1 MRSDVLP
8 PALPAFDQL
17 TPDAALDHLKATLA
31 TQRARVAELT
41 QREDP
46 SWARLVEPLDDVAE
60 ALSNAWGP
68 ISHLFSVT
76 STPQWRAVHDEGQPL
91 ITDFWLEL
99 SQSEPLCEAY
109 KAIAARDDFSALSPT
124 RQKIINDALRD
135 FTLSGIGLPAD
146 DKARYKALS
155 MALSE
160 KASRFESQL
169 MDAVQAYGLHI
180 TDARRLSGMPA
191 GAQQR
196 ARAKAEAKNLE
207 GAWITLDFPSFD
219 AVITHA
225 DDRSLRE
232 TLYTAWVT
240 RASDQGPLAGQ
251 FDNGPLMIDILK
263 LRQQKAELLGFEH
276 PAALSLATKMA
287 ESVDQ
292 VEAFLLDLAAR
303 ARPRAQAEWD
313 ALQAFAREQGG
324 PDTLMP
330 WDAAYY
336 GEKLKDRE
344 LGLSDEVLKP
354 YFPVTQVIRGLFD
367 LVESLYGVRIAPVSG
382 ISTWHADVTTYA
394 VRQANGE
401 ISGLFYLDPYARDQ
415 KRGGAWMDECLGRHR
430 RDHNLQ
436 VPVAYLVCNFT
447 PPHGDE
453 PGLLTFDEVTTL
465 FHEFGHG
472 LHHLLTQVDE
482 ASAAG
487 IRGVEWD
494 AVELP
499 SQFMENWCYHPETLK
514 RFARHYQ
521 TGEPLPEALIDQLT
535 RARTWQSG
543 LSTVRQVEFAL
554 FDLRIHRDPPAT
566 TDAVLE
572 VLSAVRDQVAVTR
585 PPPFNR
591 MPWSFSHIFA
601 GGYAAGYYSYKWA
614 EVLSADAFAAFE
626 ESNFAPETAHRFRD
640 AILARGGSAPAMAL
654 FTDFRGRAPNPDAL
668 LRHSGLAAA

>member
-8 PALPAFDQL
+8 AALPAFDQL
-17 TPDAALDHLKATLA
+17 DPASALATLKATLTA
-31 TQRARVAELT
+31 QQQIVDALMQQDA
-41 QREDP
+41 P
-46 SWARLVEPLDDVAE
+46 SWERTIEPLDAVAE
-60 ALSNAWGP
+60 AVSNAWGP
-68 ISHLFSVT
+68 ISHLFGVK
-76 STPQWRAVHDEGQPL
+76 STAEWRAAHDEGQPL
-91 ITDFWLEL
+91 VTAFWLEL
-99 SQSEPLCEAY
+99 SQSEALCSAY
-109 KAIAARDDFSALSPT
+109 KAIAAREDFATLSRT
-124 RQKIINDALRD
+124 RQKVVNDALRD
-135 FTLSGIGLPAD
+135 FTLSGIGLPPD
-146 DKARYKALS
+146 DKARFKTIS

-169 MDAVQAYGLHI
+169 MDAIEAFGLHV
-180 TDARRLSGMPA
+180 TDPERLRGMPEA
-191 GAQQR
+191 AQSR
-196 ARAKAEAKNLE
+196 ARAKAEAKQLE
-207 GAWITLDFPSFD
+207 GWWITLDFPSFD
-219 AVITHA
+219 AVITYA
-225 DDRSLRE
+225 DDRELRK

-251 FDNGPLMIDILK
+251 FDNGPLMLDILK

-287 ESVDQ
+287 DSVDS
-292 VEAFLLDLAAR
+292 VESFLLDLAQR
-303 ARPRAQAEWD
+303 AKPRAEAEW
-313 ALQAFAREQGG
+313 AELKAFATELDGLT
-324 PDTLMP
+324 DFMP

-344 LGLSDEVLKP
+344 LGLSDEALKP
-354 YFPVTQVIRGLFD
+354 YFPVTQVINGLFE
-367 LVESLYGVRIAPVSG
+367 LVESLYDVRIAPIGS
-382 ISTWHADVTTYA
+382 ISTWHPDVTTYA

-415 KRGGAWMDECLGRHR
+415 KRGGAWMDECLGRR
-430 RDHNLQ
+430 VRQGDLQ

-447 PPHGDE
+447 PPHGE
-453 PGLLTFDEVTTL
+453 APVLLTHDEVTTL

-482 ASAAG
+482 LSVSG

-521 TGEPLPEALIDQLT
+521 TGEALPENLIDQLT
-535 RARTWQSG
+535 QARTWQSG

-554 FDLRIHRDPPAT
+554 LDLRIHRDPPAT
-566 TDAVLE
+566 AEAL
-572 VLSAVRDQVAVTR
+572 LAALKSVRDQVAVTQA
-585 PPPFNR
+585 PAFNR
-591 MPWSFSHIFA
+591 MPWSFGHIFA

-626 ESNFAPETAHRFRD
+626 ETNFAPATAHRFRD
-640 AILARGGSAPAMAL
+640 TVLSQGGSAPALEL
-654 FTDFRGRAPNPDAL
+654 FTDFRGRAPNPEAL
-668 LRHSGLAAA
+668 LRHSGLTPA

>member
-8 PALPAFDQL
+8 PALPAFDTL
-17 TPDAALDHLKATLA
+17 DPAAALAHLKATLES
-31 TQRARVAELT
+31 QRTRVKALSEHRNPT
-41 QREDP
+41 WET
-46 SWARLVEPLDDVAE
+46 LVEPLDDVSD

-76 STPQWRAVHDEGQPL
+76 STPEWRAAHDEGQPL

-99 SQSEPLCEAY
+99 SQSEALCEAY
-109 KAIAARDDFSALSPT
+109 KAIAAREDFAALSPT
-124 RQKIINDALRD
+124 RQKIVNDALRD

-160 KASRFESQL
+160 KASKFESQL
-169 MDAVQAYGLHI
+169 MDAVEAYGLHI
-180 TDARRLSGMPA
+180 TDAQRLTGMPES
-191 GAQQR
+191 AQQR
-196 ARAKAEAKNLE
+196 ARAKAKAKNLD
-207 GAWITLDFPSFD
+207 GWWIGLDFPSFD
-219 AVITHA
+219 AVITYV
-225 DDRSLRE
+225 DDRDLRE

-240 RASDQGPLAGQ
+240 RASDQGPLAGK
-251 FDNGPLMIDILK
+251 FDNGPLMLEILK
-263 LRQQKAELLGFEH
+263 LRQQKAELLGFAH
-276 PAALSLATKMA
+276 PAALSLETKMA
-287 ESVDQ
+287 ESVEQ
-292 VEAFLLDLAAR
+292 VEAFLLDLAQR

-313 ALQAFAREQGG
+313 ALQAFARELGG
-324 PDTLMP
+324 PETLMP

-354 YFPVTQVIRGLFD
+354 YFPVTQVIQGLFD
-367 LVESLYGVRIAPVSG
+367 LVESLYGVRIEPIAG

-394 VRQANGE
+394 VRHANGE
-401 ISGLFYLDPYARDQ
+401 ITGLFYLDPYARDQ

-430 RDHNLQ
+430 RDHDLQ

-453 PGLLTFDEVTTL
+453 PGLLTHDEVTTL

-482 ASAAG
+482 AGAAG

-554 FDLRIHRDPPAT
+554 FDLRLHRDPPADT
-566 TDAVLE
+566 AGVLALLE
-572 VLSAVRDQVAVTR
+572 QVRDEVAVTR
-585 PPPFNR
+585 PPAFNR

-626 ESNFAPETAHRFRD
+626 ESDFDPQTGQRFRD
-640 AILARGGSAPAMAL
+640 AILARGGSAPAIDL
-654 FTDFRGRAPNPDAL
+654 FTEFRGRAPEPDAL
-668 LRHSGLAAA
+668 LRHSGLLAA